1 MMIPTISIDGVSM
14 PVTRDGTNLLSNMP
28 LGEVA
33 SQVLEQGAAFEAAV
47 EQFQQIMAEFT
58 TGESVQ
64 AYAQSAS
71 SDRDNGQLARSGS
84 AASAI
89 DSATVTTDTPAS
101 SVPVEVAGG
110 ASAPSSPGGAQKLDL
125 PEAVATSSTPLAEE
139 ANATSVLSNWDN
151 GHLARCGRAGVAI
164 DGATATDSTP
174 ASFVPSPASSAPME
188 VTEGVSAS
196 SFPVV
201 AQKLD
206 LPEAVATSSDPPVE
220 EANAAS
226 VPSNWDNGHL
236 ARCGGAGVAI
246 DGATATD
253 GTSASSASVEVAD
266 GSSAS
271 SSPVVATS
279 SDPPVEE
286 VNITRAPADWDNVC
300 LVRYDAAG
308 EATTS
313 VHGVTSTP
321 ADVASRPTVVTLA
334 ADVTSGVESGASLV
348 MGVDQSQVV
357 ASQVPVTVSPDQP
370 LVQVGDSLG
379 VQAKITPAVEQDL
392 DSPVAV
398 EQDFDSPVAVE
409 QEPDP
414 PVLQSAPV
422 SVPAQMQVIDVKDVA
437 VEPVQVVAA
446 RVAHQVVA
454 TPAQVLIEAASA
466 VADTIV
472 VSPGLLRGAG
482 EVQVQ
487 LRPDVLEGTVIQIS
501 TTASGSLTVQFM
513 PVTENMA
520 ELLEKCAP
528 QLVTYLSERIHSVQV
543 AVNVKRDEKL
553 KG

>member
-58 TGESVQ
+58 TEGSGQ
-64 AYAQSAS
+64 ACIQSAS
-71 SDRDNGQLARSGS
+71 PERDNGQLACSGSAAGAIDGATATDVTSASSAPVEVTEGVSASSSPVVAQKLDLPETVATSSTSPAEESNTISAPSNWDNGQLARSGS
-84 AASAI
+84 ATGAI
-89 DSATVTTDTPAS
+89 DSTTVTDAPPAS
-101 SVPVEVAGG
+101 SAPVEVTEG
-110 ASAPSSPGGAQKLDL
+110 ASAPPLPVVEQVLDL
-125 PEAVATSSTPLAEE
+125 PEAVT
-139 ANATSVLSNWDN
+139 
-151 GHLARCGRAGVAI
+151 
-164 DGATATDSTP
+164 
-174 ASFVPSPASSAPME
+174 
-188 VTEGVSAS
+188 
-196 SFPVV
+196 
-201 AQKLD
+201 
-206 LPEAVATSSDPPVE
+206 TSSDPPVE
-220 EANAAS
+220 EAN
-226 VPSNWDNGHL
+226 
-236 ARCGGAGVAI
+236 
-246 DGATATD
+246 T
-253 GTSASSASVEVAD
+253 
-266 GSSAS
+266 
-271 SSPVVATS
+271 
-279 SDPPVEE
+279 
-286 VNITRAPADWDNVC
+286 TRAPADWDNGH
-300 LVRYDAAG
+300 LVRYGAAG

-313 VHGVTSTP
+313 VRGVASTP
-321 ADVASRPTVVTLA
+321 ADVAPTPAEVTSTPAEVTLA
-334 ADVTSGVESGASLV
+334 ADVASGVESGASLV

-357 ASQVPVTVSPDQP
+357 VSQAPATVSPDQP
-370 LVQVGDSLG
+370 SVQVGDSLV

-398 EQDFDSPVAVE
+398 EQDLDSPVAVE
-409 QEPDP
+409 QELEP

-422 SVPAQMQVIDVKDVA
+422 SVPAQIQVIDVKDVA

-466 VADTIV
+466 VADTIG

-528 QLVTYLSERIHSVQV
+528 QLVTYLSERIHSAQI